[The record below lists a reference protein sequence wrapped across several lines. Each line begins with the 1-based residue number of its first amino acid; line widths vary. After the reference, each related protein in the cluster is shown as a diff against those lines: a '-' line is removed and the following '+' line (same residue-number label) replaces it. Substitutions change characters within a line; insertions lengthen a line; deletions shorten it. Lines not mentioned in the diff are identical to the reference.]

1 MHTSSSSPI
10 IYHFFIYI
18 NLLTILLTVHST
30 VYGHTTLPSC
40 SDLSVATAAQ
50 AQVVY
55 CSPSHPSSQQQ
66 QQLTAKAVRSIAEFK
81 SSPSSSSSPRRK
93 SINNKLNKPS
103 SSSSSSSEFIVDIQ
117 KNLPNLSFAAAISYL
132 LYEYFR
138 KVGGGGGGN
147 ESSSDKVTQ

>member
-1 MHTSSSSPI
+1 MHTSSSSPF

-18 NLLTILLTVHST
+18 NLLTILLTVHSM

-55 CSPSHPSSQQQ
+55 CSPFHPSSQQ

-81 SSPSSSSSPRRK
+81 SSSSSPRRK
-93 SINNKLNKPS
+93 SINNKLNKPSS

>member
-10 IYHFFIYI
+10 IYQFFIYI
-18 NLLTILLTVHST
+18 NSLTILLTVHSR
-30 VYGHTTLPSC
+30 VYGHVTLPSC
-40 SDLSVATAAQ
+40 SDLSVAQ

-81 SSPSSSSSPRRK
+81 SSSSPRRK

-103 SSSSSSSEFIVDIQ
+103 SSYSSSSSSSDLIVDIQ

-138 KVGGGGGGN
+138 KVGGGGGGK

>member
-18 NLLTILLTVHST
+18 NLLTIMLTVHSM

-50 AQVVY
+50 AQAVY
-55 CSPSHPSSQQQ
+55 CSPFHPSSQQQQ

-81 SSPSSSSSPRRK
+81 SSSSSPRRK
-93 SINNKLNKPS
+93 SINNKLNKP
-103 SSSSSSSEFIVDIQ
+103 SSSSSSEFIVDIQ

-138 KVGGGGGGN
+138 KVG
-147 ESSSDKVTQ
+147 

>member
-1 MHTSSSSPI
+1 
-10 IYHFFIYI
+10 
-18 NLLTILLTVHST
+18 LTILLTVHSR
-30 VYGHTTLPSC
+30 VYGHATLPSC

-50 AQVVY
+50 AQAVY

-81 SSPSSSSSPRRK
+81 SSPSPSSPRRK
-93 SINNKLNKPS
+93 SINNKLNKPSS

-138 KVGGGGGGN
+138 KVGGGGGGGN